1 MDFDKTK
8 HLSDMSIRK
17 RKLEREKLMAKE
29 REKEEEKRRDE
40 EAARMAL
47 EEEK

>member
-8 HLSDMSIRK
+8 HLSDMSIRR
-17 RKLEREKLMAKE
+17 RKMEREKLMAKE
-29 REKEEEKRRDE
+29 REKEELKRREE
-40 EAARMAL
+40 EALKQAV